1 MTQNA
6 TFHNFDSEP
15 FTGYWNGKP
24 KTFRPGEQVHM
35 SSPLAEHFAKH
46 LTNKIL
52 MRLGGKYETFTS
64 PKNPGQ
70 VPEFMD
76 IFRKAF
82 IPDEKQLEEG
92 SVDDEIAK
100 SVQPSMDIEVKKPEN
115 IDQGPAAALAAEDA
129 AGPEEE
135 SQIISTPDDDEE
147 SSFEV
152 GAKQ

>member
-24 KTFRPGEQVHM
+24 KTFRPGEKVHM

-52 MRLGGKYETFTS
+52 MRLGGKYETYTS

-82 IPDEKQLEEG
+82 IPDGKQVEEG

-100 SVQPSMDIEVKKPEN
+100 SVEPSMDIEVKKPET

-129 AGPEEE
+129 AGPGEEA
-135 SQIISTPDDDEE
+135 QIISTPDDGDE
-147 SSFEV
+147 SAFDV
-152 GAKQ
+152 GDK